1 MMLKEEAYGEVTR
14 ERVARPCH
22 ADKELTELGEC
33 PYDEGGYFIING
45 SEKVLIAQEK
55 MSTNHV
61 YVFQKRQPSKYM
73 WVAECRSSPESG
85 ARAASS
91 LNARLLHSPGRAV
104 QVEPRVCKHGIR
116 RPSPWVSHSM
126 PV

>member
-1 MMLKEEAYGEVTR
+1 
-14 ERVARPCH
+14 VAGPCH
-22 ADKELTELGEC
+22 TDKELTELGEC

-73 WVAECRSSPESG
+73 WAG
-85 ARAASS
+85 AYTVHFSAQRKRIL
-91 LNARLLHSPGRAV
+91 LNKRYVQRLF
-104 QVEPRVCKHGIR
+104 RVYLGG
-116 RPSPWVSHSM
+116 V
-126 PV
+126 